1 MNAASP
7 EPAGKRMYAYEVLE
21 ILDLEE
27 AKRIRVGNVIGTE
40 WLLGGNVYQ
49 LYNPETDEIGD
60 FLKVRRRRPL
70 DELITALTQNRGNPE
85 IYGSLMAD
93 FRAKCKELKVGDH
106 RRKKDGVTQ

>member
-1 MNAASP
+1 M
-7 EPAGKRMYAYEVLE
+7 RMGVPC
-21 ILDLEE
+21 IGREE
-27 AKRIRVGNVIGTE
+27 AKRIRVENVIGTE

-49 LYNPETDEIGD
+49 LYNPETDEIRN

-93 FRAKCKELKVGDH
+93 FWAKRTELKVGDH
-106 RRKKDGVTQ
+106 RLKKEADPK

>member
-1 MNAASP
+1 MNSASP

-49 LYNPETDEIGD
+49 LYNPETDEIRN

-93 FRAKCKELKVGDH
+93 FRAKCKELKVGVH
-106 RRKKDGVTQ
+106 RRKKDGVTR